1 MSTQRKLIRKAAAA
15 ALLNR
20 TLVGAN
26 VFASRSAPMWEDY
39 ELPAICIYGTRET
52 ITLQDESPRKY
63 RRELELRI
71 EVAATGADADDQ
83 LDDIGNQV
91 EQCIGR
97 SNRLTYAKE
106 QTVADILLA
115 GEQLE
120 YRTEGKRT
128 IGALVISYTVTYY
141 SYEPDELDSEPVDDF
156 KSVDTDYSL
165 NNAQA
170 PAERASDLVEGLDV

>member
-1 MSTQRKLIRKAAAA
+1 MSAQRKLIRRAAAD
-15 ALLNR
+15 ALMNH
-20 TLVGAN
+20 TLAGAN
-26 VFASRSAPMWEDY
+26 VFASRSAPLWEGY
-39 ELPAICIYGTRET
+39 ELPAICVYGMREV
-52 ITLQDESPRKY
+52 ITLEQESPRKY

-71 EVAATGADADDQ
+71 EVAATGADADDT
-83 LDDIGNQV
+83 LDDIGNQI
-91 EQCIGR
+91 EQRIGR

-120 YRTEGKRT
+120 YRTEGKKT
-128 IGALVISYTVTYY
+128 IGALVISYTAVYY

-170 PAERASDLVEGLDV
+170 PAERASDLIEGLDV